1 MAAAPGKQLRKMSRD
16 LLKIVNELTRHT
28 AVEVMND
35 LAEKGPE
42 WDGTFKNS
50 WIAVPVGRLGAS
62 GWTGGSY
69 PYTVND
75 VPNLTTT
82 NLSEMRRVTK
92 FTIENIQPYAPYAL
106 DLEEGKFTYPN
117 FPRRDKRLHPKG
129 KVVKK
134 GTRDTSR
141 TTLRGDISGGP
152 PKVGRPAKGSGQSRI
167 TAELDWYKTYIKGG
181 AMKKAMV
188 RGVKAGFKV

>member
-1 MAAAPGKQLRKMSRD
+1 MATRGQELKKMSRA
-16 LLKIVNELTRHT
+16 LLEQVNEAAREAT
-28 AVEVMND
+28 VKVMND

-50 WIAVPVGRLGAS
+50 WIAVPVGKGAS
-62 GWTGGSY
+62 GWAGGSY
-69 PYTVND
+69 PYTIND
-75 VPNLTTT
+75 VPNLSIT
-82 NLSEMRRVTK
+82 LAEMRRVKK
-92 FTIENIQPYAPYAL
+92 FTLENIQPYAPYAL
-106 DLEEGKFTYPN
+106 DLEEGKFTPPN
-117 FPRRDKRLHPKG
+117 FPRKDKGLNPKG

-141 TTLRGDISGGP
+141 PTLRGDISGGAP
-152 PKVGRPAKGSGQSRI
+152 RQGKSIEGQSRI

-188 RGVKAGFKV
+188 RGIKTGFKA

>member
-1 MAAAPGKQLRKMSRD
+1 MAAAPGKQLKKMSRD
-16 LLKIVNELTRHT
+16 LLEVVNELARHT

-50 WIAVPVGRLGAS
+50 WIAVPIGKGAS
-62 GWTGGSY
+62 GWAGGSY
-69 PYTVND
+69 PYTIND
-75 VPNLTTT
+75 VPNLSTT
-82 NLSEMRRVTK
+82 LSEMRRVKK
-92 FTIENIQPYAPYAL
+92 FTLENIQPYAPYAL
-106 DLEEGKFTYPN
+106 DLEEGKFNYPN
-117 FPRRDKRLHPKG
+117 FPRRDKRADPKG

-141 TTLRGDISGGP
+141 PTLRGDISGGAP
-152 PKVGRPAKGSGQSRI
+152 RQRKRIAGNSRI

-188 RGVKAGFKV
+188 RGIKTGFKA